1 MSDINPPL
9 PDQGPTDGIHGEEGE
24 APISIDESVD
34 NRPEDPD
41 PTDEPDGPDP
51 AVTDDG
57 VLSPGS
63 TADGS
68 PTALD

>member
-9 PDQGPTDGIHGEEGE
+9 PDQGPTDGSHGEERDE
-24 APISIDESVD
+24 PISIDESVD
-34 NRPEDPD
+34 NLPEDAD
-41 PTDEPDGPDP
+41 PIDEPGGPDP

-68 PTALD
+68 PTSLD